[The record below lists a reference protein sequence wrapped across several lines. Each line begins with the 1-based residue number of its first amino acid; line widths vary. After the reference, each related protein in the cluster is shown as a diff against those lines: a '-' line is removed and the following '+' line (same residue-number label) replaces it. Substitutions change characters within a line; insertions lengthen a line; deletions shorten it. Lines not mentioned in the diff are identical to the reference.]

1 MIPSYLD
8 GTALDKFIRSALQED
23 QGDGDFTSL
32 AIIDE
37 HQISTAELLVKSKG
51 VIAGVELAMKILEH
65 CDPAIKTTV
74 MFNDGARVAPG
85 DIVFNATGST
95 RQLLLAER
103 LLLNC
108 MQRMS
113 GVATHTSKFLELVEG
128 TGVKILDT
136 RKTTPLFRA
145 LEKWAVQLGGGINH
159 RFNLS
164 EQILI
169 KDNHIT
175 AAGSIHEAVHRTRN
189 FLATNKKK
197 LLVEIEVQNIQQVRE
212 AIALSPDVIMLD
224 NMTPEQIKEC
234 LQVIGKKCK
243 VEASGSINEENIK
256 SYAETGV
263 DFISVGSLTH
273 SYRSLD
279 LSFKLRRSQV

>member
-8 GTALDKFIRSALQED
+8 GTALQTFIRSALQED
-23 QGDGDFTSL
+23 QGEGDFTSL
-32 AIIDE
+32 ATIDKD
-37 HQISTAELLVKSKG
+37 QISTAELLVKSKG
-51 VIAGVELAMKILEH
+51 IIAGVELAAHILHQCDESIKIFINL
-65 CDPAIKTTV
+65 
-74 MFNDGARVAPG
+74 NDGAQVAPG
-85 DIVFNATGST
+85 DIVFTATGST
-95 RQLLLAER
+95 QQLLLAER

-113 GVATHTSKFLELVEG
+113 GIATYTSRLCQLVEG
-128 TGVKILDT
+128 TNVKLLDT

-145 LEKWAVQLGGGINH
+145 FEKWAVQIGGGVNH

-169 KDNHIT
+169 KDNHLT
-175 AAGSIHEAVHRTRN
+175 AAGSIGEAIRRTRN
-189 FLATNKKK
+189 FLSSNKKN
-197 LLVEIEVQNIQQVRE
+197 LSVEIEVQNLEQVKE
-212 AIALSPDVIMLD
+212 AVALSPDVIMLD
-224 NMTPEQIKEC
+224 NMSPDQIKAC
-234 LQVIGKKCK
+234 LKLIGNACK
-243 VEASGSINEENIK
+243 VEASGGINEENIR

-279 LSFKLRRSQV
+279 LSLKLRRSQV